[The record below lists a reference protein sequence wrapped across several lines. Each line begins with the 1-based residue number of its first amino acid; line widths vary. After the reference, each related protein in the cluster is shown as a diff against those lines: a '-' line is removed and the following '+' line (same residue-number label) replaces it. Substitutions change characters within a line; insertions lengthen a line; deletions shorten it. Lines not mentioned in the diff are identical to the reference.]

1 MIWDYPAQWMIWG
14 YPLSW
19 NPLYVENLTQHG
31 SHDQELEQVR
41 ELCTESV
48 IIIIII
54 IIIFWITDQ
63 YHPISV
69 SLVIDIDPHPH
80 SLCTFFAL

>member
-54 IIIFWITDQ
+54 IIFWITDQ